1 MCEPTTIAMAAMAV
15 VSTAYGIHES
25 NTQQNYAEAVA
36 KQNADLQNAAAME
49 NNKLQNRQLNMQQLQ
64 ESEAT
69 ALQKHQQRLAVQKEV
84 ATARVGAGESGVAGL
99 SIDSLFSD
107 IIRQGANN
115 MTTLDR
121 NLEDAN
127 AQRDVEKRALQN
139 NTWAGLQNPSFYKG
153 KNQTLGA
160 GLQIASAGMSAY
172 TAAGGT
178 FGSGAKTPSY
188 QKQLSSARA
197 AGTGTYGGMGPGR

>member
-1 MCEPTTIAMAAMAV
+1 MCNPALAVAALTVA
-15 VSTAYGIHES
+15 STAYSINEA

-36 KQNADLQNAAAME
+36 KQNAEMQNQAAME
-49 NNKLQNRQLNMQQLQ
+49 NYKLQNRQLNMQQLQ

-69 ALQKHQQRLAVQKEV
+69 ALEKHKQRLAVQREV
-84 ATARVGAGESGVAGL
+84 ATARVAAGESGVAGL

-121 NLEDAN
+121 NLADAN
-127 AQRDVEKRALQN
+127 DQRDIEKKALQN

-153 KNQTLGA
+153 KHQTLGA
-160 GLQIASAGMSAY
+160 GLQIASSGAGAY
-172 TAAGGT
+172 TTAGG
-178 FGSGAKTPSY
+178 K
-188 QKQLSSARA
+188 
-197 AGTGTYGGMGPGR
+197 

>member
-1 MCEPTTIAMAAMAV
+1 MCNPALAVAAITVA
-15 VSTAYGIHES
+15 SSAYSIHES

-36 KQNADLQNAAAME
+36 KQNAEMQNAAAEE
-49 NNKLQNRQLNMQQLQ
+49 NYKLQNRQLNMQQLQ

-69 ALQKHQQRLAVQKEV
+69 ALEKHKQRLAVQREV
-84 ATARVGAGESGVAGL
+84 ATARVAAGESGVSGL
-99 SIDSLFSD
+99 SIDSLFAD

-121 NLEDAN
+121 NLADAN
-127 AQRDVEKRALQN
+127 DQRDIEKKALQN

-153 KNQTLGA
+153 SNGMLGA
-160 GLQIASAGMSAY
+160 GLQIASSGLSAY
-172 TAAGGT
+172 SAAGGT
-178 FGSGAKTPSY
+178 FGSGTKTPSY

-197 AGTGTYGGMGPGR
+197 AGTGTYGGMRQGR